1 MEDTIIISKDTDFIK
16 QIPLLP
22 GCYMF
27 KNENGDIQY
36 IGKAKILRRRIYQ
49 YFKEKLPIKIQR
61 MVYISSHISYIT
73 TDNDVEALILENNLI
88 KKYKPKYNSLLKD
101 DKRYT
106 WVKITNDYYPKI
118 ERVREKLKDKATY
131 FGPFPSGILVIRLLS
146 NLRKIFPYRTC
157 NLNIDINKKYNKSRL
172 CIYYDIGLCTGPCD
186 FLISRQE
193 YLKNIDNIKKF
204 FKGEKKNIINDY
216 IDQMDKFVKEEM
228 FEEAAK
234 IRDKIEQIQY
244 VSQNIKV
251 DFGEDETI
259 FQINKVQSGI
269 KAAKLLF
276 KKIGNVK
283 YTNGRIECY
292 DISNIQGKYPVSSM
306 VVFKGGQISKSDYR
320 KFKIKIKNTPD
331 DPAMMYE
338 TIKRRLTNSS
348 DDKSFSEKPDLIIVD
363 GGKTQLGSAIQA
375 MKEANISIPV
385 FGLAKKQEEI
395 ILPNKKHSLKL
406 KYNDPSLLL
415 IRKIR
420 DEAHRFANTF
430 HRKLRSKGMISI

>member
-1 MEDTIIISKDTDFIK
+1 MEDTVIISKDTEFIK

-36 IGKAKILRRRIYQ
+36 IGKAKILRKRIYQ
-49 YFKEKLPIKIQR
+49 YFKDKLPIKIQR

-73 TDNDVEALILENNLI
+73 TDNEVEALILENNLI

-101 DKRYT
+101 DKRYI

-131 FGPFPSGILVIRLLS
+131 FGPFPSGLLIIKLLS

-157 NLNIDINKKYNKSRL
+157 NLHIDPNKRYKKSRL
-172 CIYYDIGLCTGPCD
+172 CIYYNIGLCTGPCD
-186 FLISRQE
+186 FIISRDE

-204 FKGEKKNIINDY
+204 FKGEKKSIINDY
-216 IDQMDKFVKEEM
+216 VNQIDKFVKEER
-228 FEEAAK
+228 FEDAAK
-234 IRDKIEQIQY
+234 IRDKIEQIKY
-244 VSQNIKV
+244 VSQNINV
-251 DFGEDETI
+251 DFGEDEIT
-259 FQINKVQSGI
+259 FRINKVQDGI
-269 KAAKLLF
+269 KATKLLF
-276 KKIGNVK
+276 KKIGNIK

-306 VVFKGGQISKSDYR
+306 VVFKGGQILKSDYR
-320 KFKIKIKNTPD
+320 KFKIKTKDTPD

-338 TIKRRLTNSS
+338 TVKRRITNSS
-348 DDKSFSEKPDLIIVD
+348 GDKSFSEKPDLIIVD

-375 MKEANISIPV
+375 MKEVNISIPIL
-385 FGLAKKQEEI
+385 GLAKRHEEI

-406 KYNDPSLLL
+406 RHNDISLLL

-430 HRKLRSKGMISI
+430 HKKLRSKGMIGV